1 MELADGWVR
10 GQPPDDRVL
19 SPAATDD
26 KYSHAREPTVT
37 RYRSGRSCRVWSRRG
52 PTPIAL
58 TGAPESS
65 SMALT

>member
-1 MELADGWVR
+1 MELADCRVR
-10 GQPPDDRVL
+10 GQRPNDRVFP
-19 SPAATDD
+19 PAAPDD

-58 TGAPESS
+58 TGAPEISS
-65 SMALT
+65 IALT